1 MRISDWS
8 SDVCSSDLIMPE
20 ETEGH
25 AFEQGRPLT
34 RPRTRHRFGE
44 GRVHGFGIVAV
55 DADARNAVT
64 VGACRDILTPGHL
77 FELGMLGEKVVLAD
91 EDRRQDR
98 KSTRLNSSH

>member
-1 MRISDWS
+1 
-8 SDVCSSDLIMPE
+8 MPE

-44 GRVHGFGIVAV
+44 GRVHGFGIVAD

-64 VGACRDILTPGHL
+64 VGACCALLTPGHL
-77 FELGMLGEKVVLAD
+77 FEIGMLGEKVVRSEEHTSNLQSLMRISYD
-91 EDRRQDR
+91 VFSMQNKKTQYYTD
-98 KSTRLNSSH
+98 